1 MITKQQHKKL
11 LWKITQQIL
20 SQAMKRDI
28 TEEEAVSL
36 YSLLQCT
43 LLSDIDPFCIDWRTY
58 LWNRGFIKEENEK
71 AFMNKIRDNVVP
83 ELHVPQ
89 RRNHGRT

>member
-11 LWKITQQIL
+11 LWNITQQIL

-43 LLSDIDPFCIDWRTY
+43 DIRKLL
-58 LWNRGFIKEENEK
+58 
-71 AFMNKIRDNVVP
+71 NK
-83 ELHVPQ
+83 
-89 RRNHGRT
+89 